1 MKFKNFITF
10 CSLIICFISQAQT
23 YQSWRS
29 EASDNTWQGSSNW
42 WQGYAS
48 AIINNGQ
55 QEWDNNHYTSQVNN
69 SDISTWRFL
78 YKSGAST
85 PHTFSGNQISFY
97 DYGGNDPQIINQS
110 IATHIISNNIIGDP
124 HSYDPLTF
132 WIDNSGGLTF
142 NGTIGNQGWID
153 INGNTSSATEVT
165 INGVISGTGGITKYN
180 TNISLNLTSN
190 NTYSGATYLN
200 NGTLTLSNNGSLQNS
215 AVTVENGG
223 TLRISSDATISSL
236 TVNLGGT
243 VEILKSG
250 SLTVSGDLTNNG
262 TVTLN
267 SDADE
272 FASIIVGGTSSGN
285 IIYNRW
291 VNSVSNGTGWD
302 LVGSPAS
309 GVTISSVVGDSD
321 LATNGS
327 NPTTYAL
334 GSFDNTVSS
343 NQWTNIDSD
352 GTSGSL
358 TSGQGYQMATTS
370 GGTITFQGSVLTTSQ
385 SISISNNN
393 PNETGDSNLTGSRWN
408 LIANPFPSYINAN
421 SNADTN
427 NFLSDNAAV
436 INDDY
441 EAIYGYNANGG
452 YTEINNTSSATYIAP
467 GQGFFVASVVGGG
480 TITFDANTRTTT
492 GGDDFVANR
501 MANTSQEFYLRLYE
515 DDNLIED
522 NKFYFDNGLTLG
534 LDPGYDAGA
543 FDQNMDIMSRLPED
557 DQGVGMAINAM
568 GLSSLE
574 ENTVIPLVFNRTA
587 GVEFSVS
594 FENSTIGEDVNVYLE
609 DTVAETYT
617 DLRSEDFT
625 LTPET
630 DLSDMG
636 RFYLRVGN
644 TSLGGN
650 DLEESYI
657 SVYKSSDN
665 EYVTIDGLSNTQK
678 ANVKLFN
685 VIGQQVLNKA
695 LISNQSTQTVSTI
708 GLTTGVYIVRLEAD
722 NSVIT
727 KKIIIN

>member
-1 MKFKNFITF
+1 MNNKFFKSVIMNKILFLLAFSI
-10 CSLIICFISQAQT
+10 SLSSAQT
-23 YQSWRS
+23 TY
-29 EASDNTWQGSSNW
+29 DFD
-42 WQGYAS
+42 
-48 AIINNGQ
+48 NNGGVG
-55 QEWDNNHYTSQVNN
+55 DNKWETTTNWNPEGTPGPNDNVTI
-69 SDISTWRFL
+69 SDQLVTL
-78 YKSGAST
+78 
-85 PHTFSGNQISFY
+85 
-97 DYGGNDPQIINQS
+97 GNDNGSDGVTS
-110 IATHIISNNIIGDP
+110 ISIKNLTITSNNII
-124 HSYDPLTF
+124 
-132 WIDNSGGLTF
+132 
-142 NGTIGNQGWID
+142 
-153 INGNTSSATEVT
+153 A
-165 INGVISGTGGITKYN
+165 K
-180 TNISLNLTSN
+180 
-190 NTYSGATYLN
+190 
-200 NGTLTLSNNGSLQNS
+200 LTL
-215 AVTVENGG
+215 EK
-223 TLRISSDATISSL
+223 DA
-236 TVNLGGT
+236 N
-243 VEILKSG
+243 
-250 SLTVSGDLTNNG
+250 LTVSNDIILNFARLH
-262 TVTLN
+262 LN
-267 SDADE
+267 SNSDE
-272 FASIIVGGTSSGN
+272 YSSLISSGFSGQAE
-285 IIYNRW
+285 YFRW
-291 VNSVSNGTGWD
+291 VNSVSNGSSGWD
-302 LVGSPAS
+302 LVGSPVS
-309 GVTISSVVGDSD
+309 NPLVSTITNDSD
-321 LATNGS
+321 LATSGS

-334 GSFDNTVSS
+334 GSFNNTDIS
-343 NQWTNIDSD
+343 WTNYNSD
-352 GTSGSL
+352 TNSGVLINSK
-358 TSGQGYQMATTS
+358 GYQMATAS
-370 GGTITFQGSVLTTSQ
+370 GGNITFKGTVLTTSQ
-385 SISISNNN
+385 KISITNNN

-427 NFLSDNAAV
+427 NFLSDNASA
-436 INDDY
+436 INDNY
-441 EAIYGYNANGG
+441 EAIYGYDANGG
-452 YTEINNTSSATYIAP
+452 YTVINNTSSATYIAP
-467 GQGFFVASVVGGG
+467 GQGFFAASVVGGG

-543 FDQNMDIMSRLPED
+543 FDQNMDIMSRLSEN
-557 DQGVGMAINAM
+557 DQGVGMVINAM
-568 GLSSLE
+568 GLNSLE

-594 FENSTIGEDVNVYLE
+594 FEDSTIGEDVNVYLE

-685 VIGQQVLNKA
+685 VIGQQVLSKT
-695 LISNQSTQTVSTI
+695 LISNQSTQTVSTV
-708 GLTTGVYIVRLEAD
+708 GLTTGIYIVRLEAD